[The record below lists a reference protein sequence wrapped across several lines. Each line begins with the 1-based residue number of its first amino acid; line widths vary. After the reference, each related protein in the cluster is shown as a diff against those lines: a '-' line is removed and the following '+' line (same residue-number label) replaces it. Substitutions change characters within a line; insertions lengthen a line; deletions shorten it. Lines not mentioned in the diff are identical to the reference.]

1 VALVAECLVVVLGS
15 TSLNLTIQI
24 MSKTSQVAITDGSL
38 VLTGGQ
44 TRTLNAVVVITM
56 LVTTLNT
63 KLFNAQQQVNYDGGA
78 FNVST

>member
-1 VALVAECLVVVLGS
+1 
-15 TSLNLTIQI
+15 
-24 MSKTSQVAITDGSL
+24 MVAITDGSL

-63 KLFNAQQQVNYDGGA
+63 TLFNAQQQVNYDGGQ